1 MHGYRD
7 FIQITINEFKS
18 CIKNIGK
25 DKLEREKLG
34 NRYGSKLKVYLIE
47 DGKRKDMVFYLYGE
61 IDRSTMKRKFKSIEY
76 YINPKYYHLLKDEI
90 TIVAI
95 DQSIFVKERV

>member
-7 FIQITINEFKS
+7 FVPISKDQFKY
-18 CIKNIGK
+18 CLKKIGK
-25 DKLEREKLG
+25 ENIEREKLG

-61 IDRSTMKRKFKSIEY
+61 IDRGTMKRKFKSIEY
-76 YINPKYYHLLKDEI
+76 YINPKYYNLLKNEI

-95 DQSIFVKERV
+95 DQSIFVKEKV

>member
-7 FIQITINEFKS
+7 FIQITRNEFKS

-95 DQSIFVKERV
+95 DQIIFVKERV